1 MQVRPKRPLYVMAKP
16 EPPLARHIWR
26 HPRSDKRRPP
36 ELLHITMLRLVDL
49 ALFPP
54 ETLDNLRRVMAAF
67 EAAPFRVAFD
77 RIEERH
83 VVALRGS
90 EPMRGALACQKKLA
104 GFVRA
109 NGFSFIGRPPEV
121 HITMSYRRDG
131 LGLGS
136 FDPVSW
142 TVEELLLVESIFS
155 EARHVV
161 HARRSLS
168 REPAAARVS

>member
-1 MQVRPKRPLYVMAKP
+1 MRARPKRPLYVMAKP
-16 EPPLARHIWR
+16 PPPLARQIWS

-36 ELLHITMLRLVDL
+36 ELLHMTMLPLVDL
-49 ALFPP
+49 ARFAPA
-54 ETLDNLRRVMAAF
+54 TLDYLCAVMAAF
-67 EAAPFRVAFD
+67 EAASFRVVFD

-104 GFVRA
+104 GFLRA
-109 NGFSFIGRPPEV
+109 NGFPFIGPPPDV

-131 LGLGS
+131 LGLAS

-142 TVEELLLVESIFS
+142 RAEELLLVESVFG
-155 EARHVV
+155 ETRHVV

-168 REPAAARVS
+168 REAAALAS